1 MMRLRFIG
9 VSDYNYI
16 GRELDLFAEAEN
28 WKTYWF
34 KSIQRYIQGEVLEVG
49 AGAGN
54 NSLRIAELT
63 EISVTCLEPDPVLAE
78 QIAETLSSLD
88 ANVRYRVDIG
98 TTEDLNDRCR
108 YNTILYIDVL
118 EHIDDDSEELNR
130 ASSLLDTGGYLVVM
144 APALNWLYSPFDKA
158 IGHYRRYNRPLLRK
172 TAPGNLLEIK
182 IHYMDAFGF
191 LLSLANKLLLRQNLP
206 TPEQIRIW
214 DRWVVRVSRIMDPI
228 ICYGFGKSI
237 LGVWQKTG

>member
-1 MMRLRFIG
+1 MRLRFID
-9 VSDYNYI
+9 VSDYTYI
-16 GRELDLFAEAEN
+16 GGELDLFAEAEN

-34 KSIQRYIQGEVLEVG
+34 KAIQNYIQGEVLEVG
-49 AGAGN
+49 AGVGN
-54 NSLRIAELT
+54 NSLRIVEVRG
-63 EISVTCLEPDPVLAE
+63 ISITCLEPDPVLAA
-78 QIAETLSSLD
+78 QLAKTLSSLD
-88 ANVRYRVDIG
+88 AAVNYRVNMG

-118 EHIDDDSEELNR
+118 EHIEDDSGELHR

-158 IGHYRRYNRPLLRK
+158 IGHYRRYNRSLLRK
-172 TAPGNLLEIK
+172 TAPVDLSEIK
-182 IHYMDAFGF
+182 IHYMDVFGF
-191 LLSLANKLLLRQNLP
+191 LLSMANKLLLRQNLP

-214 DRWVVRVSRIMDPI
+214 DRWVVRASRFMDPV